1 MWSSPWPRK
10 TNSRKEP
17 SSMVDAIAITLHQL
31 PQSLG
36 ERAAKAFD
44 IQRFVDVL
52 CYALQ
57 TTSKLFWGLLPR
69 LGHTVQRF
77 PSPDPGNGSFM
88 EHHLLETPWLMPC
101 VVLVIGFQGMR
112 LCSGSVR
119 SMHAALCPPR
129 WPRLLLS
136 RQETRCPR
144 FQVPRMKF

>member
-1 MWSSPWPRK
+1 MA
-10 TNSRKEP
+10 
-17 SSMVDAIAITLHQL
+17 DAIAITVHQL

-69 LGHTVQRF
+69 LRHTVQRF

-88 EHHLLETPWLMPC
+88 EHHLL
-101 VVLVIGFQGMR
+101 
-112 LCSGSVR
+112 
-119 SMHAALCPPR
+119 
-129 WPRLLLS
+129 
-136 RQETRCPR
+136 R
-144 FQVPRMKF
+144 FLFL

>member
-1 MWSSPWPRK
+1 MA
-10 TNSRKEP
+10 
-17 SSMVDAIAITLHQL
+17 DAIAITVHQL

-101 VVLVIGFQGMR
+101 VVLVHPIFPE
-112 LCSGSVR
+112 GSKNEILR
-119 SMHAALCPPR
+119 
-129 WPRLLLS
+129 
-136 RQETRCPR
+136 EN
-144 FQVPRMKF
+144 